1 MTTKNAFVVQVVMR
15 AVQLGPPT
23 GRQLPGRPSL
33 QRRPS
38 RPLLAVSSQ
47 AAPRPAPLA
56 GDPYWPTEPR
66 PPRAPAPPRDKPD
79 RNPVDFCRGYLRRPS
94 LQRRPA
100 PPSAA
105 QRSSAAQRHHQ
116 LQRRPAPPPAPTKPP
131 TKDCTGGGC
140 LRPMIRHYHRGP
152 PPRATATSNHP
163 SWTPRRTNQLAP
175 METDDRRRGRWTRA
189 ARKRD
194 KEETWERGRRPRN
207 EAALLG
213 CWVCRRRAYEVG
225 AEEGG
230 DGGACCGSFEGRPG
244 RDRGTGRK
252 RERGGG
258 GGVAIPGLPLSST
271 TRTDQRARGDPC
283 AGQSLGLSPEGEPVA
298 PQLLSL
304 SSDRTTRRRPCHRSL
319 PPLTP
324 TAAPTTRPGH
334 ALGRSR

>member
-1 MTTKNAFVVQVVMR
+1 MPSSSR
-15 AVQLGPPT
+15 SSC
-23 GRQLPGRPSL
+23 GRSSSGL
-33 QRRPS
+33 
-38 RPLLAVSSQ
+38 LLAVSSQ
-47 AAPRPAPLA
+47 AAPRSSAAPLA
-56 GDPYWPTEPR
+56 PYWPSAPR
-66 PPRAPAPPRDKPD
+66 PPLDRRPWPATPTGRLSPGRPALQRRPATSRTETRWISVVATCAAPRSNAALRRPAPPSAPAPPRAAP
-79 RNPVDFCRGYLRRPS
+79 RRPTPHRHHPGRPAPPTAPSNPPAPPSAAQRAQAALRRPAPPHAPPPPP
-94 LQRRPA
+94 R

-258 GGVAIPGLPLSST
+258 GGQPVLRHEPCE
-271 TRTDQRARGDPC
+271 RRQRA
-283 AGQSLGLSPEGEPVA
+283 
-298 PQLLSL
+298 
-304 SSDRTTRRRPCHRSL
+304 
-319 PPLTP
+319 
-324 TAAPTTRPGH
+324 
-334 ALGRSR
+334 